1 MGLCVGC
8 KAEDGTRD
16 KDFVCDLCCEPGIY
30 GYYCQKCASNGN
42 MPYEDMAQ
50 LLTLLGLEAPPDNGD
65 GILLVLSQCEVCAKE
80 AVVKGVYAVKKP

>member
-1 MGLCVGC
+1 
-8 KAEDGTRD
+8 
-16 KDFVCDLCCEPGIY
+16 
-30 GYYCQKCASNGN
+30 